1 VYDIIGFVE
10 WFHAGLRSRH
20 YNNIGG

>member
-10 WFHAGLRSRH
+10 WFHAGLRPRS
-20 YNNIGG
+20 YNNNGG